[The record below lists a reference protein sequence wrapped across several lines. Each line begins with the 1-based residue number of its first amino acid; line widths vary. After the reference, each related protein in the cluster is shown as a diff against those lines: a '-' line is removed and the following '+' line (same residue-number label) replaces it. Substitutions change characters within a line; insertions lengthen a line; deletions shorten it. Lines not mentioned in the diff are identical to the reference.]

1 MRHFQRPNDK
11 LVLQK
16 FKGLNSKV
24 KNMDFTHDL
33 PDSGAFFKTLK
44 ALLISKKED
53 KLHDIIKYSNFNLA
67 SDGQYSHYHGGG
79 RWNAFAAIATF
90 TLPVAKMGE
99 IDDQMK
105 NRLKIY
111 CTEIIPPEA
120 GFDVTSVVISPKILS
135 DEGDSISLEDDL
147 AEITDNILD
156 SNGTS
161 FPHDLYEK
169 GKEMAEVY
177 LYLYHIENTLRIF
190 IEEKGNGNLE
200 YTRDLKRKIQTKKDN
215 EEKNQWKSFKA
226 GSDIFYLDFV
236 ELADLI
242 SNNWT
247 IFKDYFPDLDW
258 IKSKIKEMGQCRNV
272 IAHNGYIGDH
282 EKDLLRLYYKSILMQ
297 INKK

>member
-1 MRHFQRPNDK
+1 M
-11 LVLQK
+11 V
-16 FKGLNSKV
+16 
-24 KNMDFTHDL
+24 FTHDL
-33 PDSGAFFKTLK
+33 PNSNSFFKTLK
-44 ALLISKKED
+44 IYLQSKNETKLLELIKGSKFSLNSYD
-53 KLHDIIKYSNFNLA
+53 NYSR
-67 SDGQYSHYHGGG
+67 YHGGV
-79 RWNAFAAIATF
+79 RWDAFAAIATF
-90 TLPVAKMGE
+90 ALPADKIGE

-105 NRLKIY
+105 NRLKTY
-111 CTEIIPPEA
+111 CNDTMPPDA
-120 GFDVTSVVISPKILS
+120 GYDVTSVVISPKIVS
-135 DEGDSISLEDDL
+135 DEGDSLSLEEDL

-156 SNGTS
+156 STGIS

-200 YTRDLKRKIQTKKDN
+200 YTRELKRRIQKKKEI

-242 SNNWT
+242 ANNWT

-258 IKSKIKEMGQCRNV
+258 IKTKIKEMGQCRNP

-282 EKDLLRLYYKSILMQ
+282 EKKLLRLYYRGILRQ
-297 INKK
+297 ISKK